1 MQKLSHREEEVLQLI
16 VDEQSSVEISDLLN
30 ISIRTVE
37 THRKNIAKKI
47 GSSSLVA
54 FTKYA
59 IQHQIIQLK

>member
-1 MQKLSHREEEVLQLI
+1 MSTLSNREVEILKLI
-16 VDEQSSVEISDLLN
+16 VEEHTSVDISLLLN

-47 GSSSLVA
+47 GSASLVA

-59 IQHQIIQLK
+59 ITNKII

>member
-1 MQKLSHREEEVLQLI
+1 MQKLTDREVEILELI
-16 VDEQSSVEISDLLN
+16 VEEHSSTEISHILN

-37 THRKNIAKKI
+37 THRKNFAKKI

-59 IQHQIIQLK
+59 IQHKFINL

>member
-1 MQKLSHREEEVLQLI
+1 MEKLSNREQQILQLI
-16 VDEQSSVEISDLLN
+16 VDENSTAIIADLLK
-30 ISIRTVE
+30 ISTRTVE

-59 IQHQIIQLK
+59 IEQKIIIL

>member
-1 MQKLSHREEEVLQLI
+1 MEKLSNREQEILKLI
-16 VDEQSSVEISDLLN
+16 VDEKSSEQIADILI

-37 THRKNIAKKI
+37 THRKNISKKI

-59 IQHQIIQLK
+59 ITNKITII